1 MNTNQRMG
9 WGTPREAGG
18 NINTPPPIV
27 GLAQA
32 GFFFEHIANHT
43 VSDYSVHFFHSWFGT
58 SSASAGKVSGTS
70 SASAGGVFF

>member
-32 GFFFEHIANHT
+32 VFLNVEDQRL
-43 VSDYSVHFFHSWFGT
+43 SDSIE
-58 SSASAGKVSGTS
+58 
-70 SASAGGVFF
+70 